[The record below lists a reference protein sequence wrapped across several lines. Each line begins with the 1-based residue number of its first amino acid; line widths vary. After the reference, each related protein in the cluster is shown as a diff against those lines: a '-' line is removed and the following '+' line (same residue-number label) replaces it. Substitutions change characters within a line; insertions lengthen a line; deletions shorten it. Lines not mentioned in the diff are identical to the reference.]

1 MTPSI
6 VEAIVK
12 SNEIVSEEQ
21 PPKPESE
28 GEVESKDEDKAD
40 VQDEPSLDEPEV
52 GKPISHGQIVHLWK
66 QLKAH
71 HGGSFSLETLL
82 RGARIYVPPPPP
94 KPEPVRLK
102 PNLSYPH
109 FYDAL
114 ANVIH
119 PLQSAEYKALMAR
132 LRHEEEERKYQRMV
146 SSPSA
151 MDLRPTFG
159 QQFPLAQQFAQVNQ
173 SSNKDDMGDDDVT
186 FNDVH
191 RQVVLVINFLV
202 SIFGCAATL
211 WILARWWSTPARLFL
226 TMGGSLLVAIA
237 EVAVYS
243 GYVWHLGEAK
253 RKDEKIKEVK
263 EIVQTWVVGK
273 EDEGESKEVGKVEAT
288 EDISSLRKRKIKEK
302 EETL

>member
-1 MTPSI
+1 MVLLTMTPST
-6 VEAIVK
+6 VGAIVK
-12 SNEIVSEEQ
+12 LNEIVSEEQ
-21 PPKPESE
+21 LPKTESE
-28 GEVESKDEDKAD
+28 GEVESKDKDKAD

-66 QLKAH
+66 QSKAH
-71 HGGSFSLETLL
+71 HAGSFSLETLL

-94 KPEPVRLK
+94 KPEP
-102 PNLSYPH
+102 
-109 FYDAL
+109 
-114 ANVIH
+114 
-119 PLQSAEYKALMAR
+119 SAEYKALMAR

-151 MDLRPTFG
+151 MDTRPTFG

-173 SSNKDDMGDDDVT
+173 SSNKADMGDDDVT

-226 TMGGSLLVAIA
+226 TMAGSLLVAIA

-273 EDEGESKEVGKVEAT
+273 EDEGESKEVAKAEVT
-288 EDISSLRKRKIKEK
+288 EDVSSLRKRKIKEK
-302 EETL
+302 EET